1 MQYQHINF
9 VETKPTHWA
18 TDKAYSSVH
27 NIITTLNAR
36 NQGLSDFS
44 ITADLQHLT
53 KLDLSKNSLAELV
66 LELDMLEL
74 EFLDLSYNKV
84 PLEQVVFKGH
94 FPKLKYLYVYESQL
108 KSIEFAYAMPN
119 LEILTL
125 GKNELTVFNL
135 PQGFDELVSLR
146 LDENKLSDFTINP
159 NDLESLEYL
168 NLQKNPLNTEEV
180 IQGFA
185 NNSDNCLQAI
195 SKYFSDKAIHGVVL
209 DNECKVL
216 LIGEGNVGKSCFVER
231 LVKNRFEQEWNST
244 HAIAIKKYPL
254 DKYILNLWDF
264 GGQDIYHATH
274 RLFMSSNALYLLFWD
289 KKTEKQGFTSIT
301 EKGKE
306 RKYKVH
312 KLPYWLSYAQSLGK
326 GSKCIIIQTKSG
338 LHGDADIPDQAVLRQ
353 RYKSIIP
360 KGGFQHIESK
370 EDNWDEN
377 GYNYLMPIIQKEVA
391 KLKRNS
397 KTLTHYIAIREALRK
412 AQSEGRKLMPLK
424 EYIDLANTHHVTDTG
439 VENTINPIS
448 LLKTWLV
455 RTGVVYY
462 REGLMDNQII
472 LNQGWAI
479 EAIYA
484 LFNRQQCYH
493 DLVEKNGKIMGRDL
507 IDIWSPKFEAQE
519 QKLFIDFMLS
529 CELCFEVT
537 PEPKKEERH
546 KTVELSE
553 RIFIIPQLLSDNRPD
568 NQIEDFLEDRES
580 WYVRYEHDFWH
591 YGIMQSFIVRA
602 KDLADERAIW
612 QIGILLKEA
621 KNRALVETKDKS
633 VSVRVTRNSKSLLDK
648 IRNELNEINQDN
660 QSTIQ
665 ESVSLDGEN
674 FVFLSDLKNA
684 NRNNETIKATN
695 GNQVNLQ
702 DLLFFLNTDEKAR
715 FKSEEKAENHRGF
728 HFDEVISPKEPPKK
742 EMEPIQEKYNE
753 KPKSKSATMEE
764 IKDLIINNELL
775 DALKALEKIA
785 TDKYQTTITMLQAQV
800 NSLNTDRRN
809 GTISPDNAEVRQ
821 AQLTNSV
828 LSILKELDKKG
839 LIISNTNQD
848 SRPTEPK
855 PNLPIDGK
863 RKILFLSANPS
874 DSGRL
879 KTDNE
884 HRQIKTEMLK
894 GQHRDNFEFL
904 QPEFAVTVD
913 ALQRAFTRNPHIVH
927 FSGHG
932 LTEGIVIT
940 NDANTAVIIPTS
952 ALKRLFKRI
961 KNTAELVLLNSCYSA
976 EQAKAISEL
985 GVYVIGNNAPIGD
998 DAAIAF
1004 AKGLY
1009 TGLSEGKAFEKAF
1022 DFAMVNLEIVDAA
1035 YANVIE
1041 VWKDGEQLDL

>member
-84 PLEQVVFKGH
+84 PLEKVVFKGH

-424 EYIDLANTHHVTDTG
+424 EYIDLANTHHVTDTD
-439 VENTINPIS
+439 VEDTINPIS

-537 PEPKKEERH
+537 PERKAEERYE
-546 KTVELSE
+546 TVELSE

-742 EMEPIQEKYNE
+742 EMEPIQEIKL
-753 KPKSKSATMEE
+753 PKE
-764 IKDLIINNELL
+764 N
-775 DALKALEKIA
+775 
-785 TDKYQTTITMLQAQV
+785 TTT
-800 NSLNTDRRN
+800 
-809 GTISPDNAEVRQ
+809 
-821 AQLTNSV
+821 
-828 LSILKELDKKG
+828 K
-839 LIISNTNQD
+839 
-848 SRPTEPK
+848 
-855 PNLPIDGK
+855 
-863 RKILFLSANPS
+863 KILFLSANPS

-879 KTDNE
+879 KADNE

>member
-84 PLEQVVFKGH
+84 PLEKVVFKGH

-135 PQGFDELVSLR
+135 PQGFDELMSLR

-159 NDLESLEYL
+159 NDLDKLESL
-168 NLQKNPLNTEEV
+168 NLQNNPIQDSVMVSFTPDTE
-180 IQGFA
+180 
-185 NNSDNCLQAI
+185 NCLPAMLEYFDMRDREDIAI
-195 SKYFSDKAIHGVVL
+195 

-216 LIGEGNVGKSCFVER
+216 LIGNGNVGKSCFLER
-231 LVKNRFEQEWNST
+231 LVYNRFQSEWNST
-244 HAIAIKKYPL
+244 HGIAVEQYPIEKYT
-254 DKYILNLWDF
+254 LNLWDF

-274 RLFMSSNALYLLFWD
+274 RLFMNADALYLLFWD
-289 KKTEKQGFTSIT
+289 NKTETT
-301 EKGKE
+301 NYTACEE
-306 RKYKVH
+306 NHKVRQYENH
-312 KLPYWLSYAQSLGK
+312 KLPYWLAYTRSLGK
-326 GSKCIIIQTKSG
+326 GSPCIVIQTKAE
-338 LHGDADIPDQAVLRQ
+338 LHGELDAPNQEKLRKRYSDI
-353 RYKSIIP
+353 IIP
-360 KGGFQHIESK
+360 RNGFQHIESSQ
-370 EDNWDEN
+370 DDWDEN
-377 GYNYLMPIIQKEVA
+377 GYDDLKKRIQSTVQKIKKDSKIPKNCIALRQALRDTQKE
-391 KLKRNS
+391 
-397 KTLTHYIAIREALRK
+397 RK
-412 AQSEGRKLMPLK
+412 AEGETQKLMSWDDYLQ
-424 EYIDLANTHHVTDTG
+424 LAHEHRISD
-439 VENTINPIS
+439 EKAINPKN
-448 LLKTWLV
+448 LLENWLV

-472 LNQGWAI
+472 LDQDWAI
-479 EAIYA
+479 KAIYA
-484 LFNRQQCYH
+484 LLDRKKNYYS

-537 PEPKKEERH
+537 PEPKKEEQH

-742 EMEPIQEKYNE
+742 EMEPIQEIKL
-753 KPKSKSATMEE
+753 PKE
-764 IKDLIINNELL
+764 N
-775 DALKALEKIA
+775 
-785 TDKYQTTITMLQAQV
+785 TTT
-800 NSLNTDRRN
+800 
-809 GTISPDNAEVRQ
+809 
-821 AQLTNSV
+821 
-828 LSILKELDKKG
+828 K
-839 LIISNTNQD
+839 
-848 SRPTEPK
+848 
-855 PNLPIDGK
+855 
-863 RKILFLSANPS
+863 KILFLSANPS

-879 KTDNE
+879 KADNE